1 MSQCHTH
8 RRQSQAS
15 KAPTQFHPRGRAT
28 ANDGRLC
35 AETTLVQ
42 TPPEAAPCRRGGPRR
57 PRRRMSRAAGKVVSM
72 VATGM
77 SARGRVARIFL
88 EARACPVRAMT
99 VMNTTFEVRD
109 SASQVKRRR
118 MFRRYLMVLA
128 GRLCFVFWPL
138 KEVGENCKSKTRTHI
153 ESGIVKESA

>member
-1 MSQCHTH
+1 MTVPRPAAPRHNNGKCFSSTAAQ
-8 RRQSQAS
+8 QIS
-15 KAPTQFHPRGRAT
+15 APTMPR
-28 ANDGRLC
+28 D
-35 AETTLVQ
+35 
-42 TPPEAAPCRRGGPRR
+42 APREKPNLR
-57 PRRRMSRAAGKVVSM
+57 PWRRMSRAAGKVVSM
-72 VATGM
+72 VATGI

-118 MFRRYLMVLA
+118 MFCRDLMVLA

-138 KEVGENCKSKTRTHI
+138 KEAR
-153 ESGIVKESA
+153 VKL